1 MAGPL
6 GGFLGGQKAGEAQN
20 VARTK
25 RTMDQYYDAL
35 DHVFRAR
42 SEDRSD
48 TAENRQG
55 IADVSAMR
63 ETLFQAAADVTPANY
78 GVFRDRVRMASD
90 AYPNL
95 GLTPEYFD
103 NAFGIRAQQ
112 PAPPPE
118 ILGGS
123 TRNVEQDPEMIG
135 PPAPPPEPDLPAPS
149 ANPQAAGAA
158 APPDQGEQFRF
169 QSPKAEADYLR
180 QQTDLESAKMEAQ
193 HGNEFNKFAND
204 YLLDV
209 MTDPV
214 AFGRKSAEFRALSR
228 EHGFSDKFV
237 DDQLQE
243 ITANAVLAQ
252 DEAARQVGKSKERM
266 EDKARAVKDLEGFLG
281 RALAKSDG
289 FGNFSLGD
297 GERSLY
303 LFLMEKGTSAVESG
317 QTAAEAFRYLAGAY
331 GDRPGFQVKELNA
344 YAQGILGAPEWYV
357 EKLRQMPPGS
367 KPFWAP
373 ELGRGIVEL
382 PDGRKY
388 ELDPPNRMEGGLPPP
403 PAQNGPMAPPAAA
416 APSVRASPFG
426 TPYGRLPPPQ
436 RSMFSRGGGS

>member
-6 GGFLGGQKAGEAQN
+6 GGFLSGQDAGVSAN
-20 VARTK
+20 LARQK
-25 RTMDQYYDAL
+25 
-35 DHVFRAR
+35 
-42 SEDRSD
+42 RSD
-48 TAENRQG
+48 EQYAGAYDRLIKGENANRANTAENRQG
-55 IADVSAMR
+55 IADVSTMR
-63 ETLFQAAADVTPANY
+63 ETLFKAAADVTPANY
-78 GVFRDRVRMASD
+78 GVFRDRVRMASE

-112 PAPPPE
+112 PTPPPA

-123 TRNVEQDPEMIG
+123 TQNVEQDPEMIV
-135 PPAPPPEPDLPAPS
+135 PPTPPPEPYLPAPS

-158 APPDQGEQFRF
+158 APPESGFRF

-193 HGNEFNKFAND
+193 HGNEFNNFAND
-204 YLLDV
+204 YLLDA
-209 MTDPV
+209 MTDPIS
-214 AFGRKSAEFRALSR
+214 FGRKSAEFRAHAR
-228 EHGFSDKFV
+228 EQGFSDKFV

-243 ITANAVLAQ
+243 ITANAVRAQ
-252 DEAARQVGKSKERM
+252 DEAASQVGKSKERTEQKRM
-266 EDKARAVKDLEGFLG
+266 AVKDLEGFLG

-303 LFLMEKGTSAVESG
+303 LFLLQQGTSAVESG

-331 GDRPGFQVKELNA
+331 GDQPGFKVKELNA

-367 KPFWAP
+367 TPYWAP

-388 ELDPPNRMEGGLPPP
+388 ELDPPNRMDGGLPAP

-416 APSVRASPFG
+416 APTVRASPFG
-426 TPYGRLPPPQ
+426 APSGGLPPPQ
-436 RSMFSRGGGS
+436 RSMFSRGGGA